1 MNKSEL
7 YEYLDEQGVKY
18 ETVEH
23 PPAMTVDDILS
34 FELPDLAPLAKNLFL
49 RDDKKCNYY
58 LLTVRHDLPVSIKDF
73 QAKAGT
79 RKLSFASEDDLMR
92 LLGLR
97 RGAVTPFGLLSDAQ
111 CEVKLYLDSYYEGA
125 RICIHPNDNTASV
138 YIATDD
144 LVRLLRA
151 HGSAVEFIEM

>member
-7 YEYLDEQGVKY
+7 YEYLDANGVKY
-18 ETVEH
+18 DVVEH

-34 FELPDLAPLAKNLFL
+34 IELPDLAPLAKNLFL
-49 RDDKKCNYY
+49 RDDKKRNYY
-58 LLTVRHDLPVSIKDF
+58 LLTVRHDLAVSIKDF
-73 QAKAGT
+73 QTKAGT

-92 LLGLR
+92 LLALQ
-97 RGAVTPFGLLSDAQ
+97 RGAVTPFGLLNDTQ
-111 CEVKLYLDSYYEGA
+111 CEVKLYLDSYYDGG
-125 RICIHPNDNTASV
+125 RICIHPNENTASV

-144 LVRLLRA
+144 LIRLLRT

>member
-7 YEYLDEQGVKY
+7 YEYLDASGVKY
-18 ETVEH
+18 EVVEH

-34 FELPDLAPLAKNLFL
+34 FDLPDIAPIAKNLFL
-49 RDDKKCNYY
+49 RDDKKRNYY
-58 LLTVRHDLPVSIKDF
+58 LLTVRHDLAVSIKDF
-73 QAKAGT
+73 QQKAGT

-97 RGAVTPFGLLSDAQ
+97 RGAVTPFGLLNDAQ
-111 CEVKLYLDSYYEGA
+111 CEVKLYLDSYYEGG
-125 RICIHPNDNTASV
+125 RICIHPNENTASV

-144 LVRLLRA
+144 LVLLLRA